1 MERGLPKTRIRLYLD
16 TYGMNKGIQS
26 DIDEVDKKIL
36 ELKKLNGTVKPVN
49 VKKSDYTKKNEGS
62 NTKSFKS
69 SAHEK
74 QYTDALESYKKEF
87 DVWNNYVSKE
97 FMIAKSAHKCVLLLE
112 RFKQLLEIGGDKYK
126 EELTEIANTL
136 KSVSPKEL
144 LVKKYPKETTEDF
157 ETRKKA
163 VVWHPASFSEFIK
176 EKQPIGL
183 GNIDKIIADI
193 KTTHKDVDLF
203 LNKRSYA
210 RDKERFSDEGVTIIT
225 KTVEDIMKELIALS
239 ISNARADGSKK
250 VLPEH
255 IVSDESN
262 LFYTFYELLPQY
274 RLIQE
279 RTQRK
284 LEYEKECVVL
294 KNTEVKKL
302 MDECKRQNRD
312 FNVRTDLPKFEN
324 IKSFEESEVS
334 NGFAVKTEKENKNGQ
349 KRVSYKWKGIDTW
362 DESCESSFVIYSKG
376 YFDDLLKDCEIDFS
390 SESTS
395 CLLKVSSSTHM
406 VINNVVI
413 EFLNYLLPR
422 LTDLKKLFGDKKTTD
437 GKMVLFVIKNIL
449 SQRVIDLTPTQRH
462 VYSELEKLMAAP
474 KKIKTT

>member
-1 MERGLPKTRIRLYLD
+1 MERGVPKTRIRLHLD

-26 DIDEVDKKIL
+26 DIDGVNKKIL
-36 ELKKLNGTVKPVN
+36 ELKKLGGSDKPVN
-49 VKKSDYTKKNEGS
+49 IKKCDYTKKNEGS
-62 NTKSFKS
+62 NAKSFKS
-69 SAHEK
+69 SSHEK
-74 QYTDALESYKKEF
+74 QYYDAIEEYKKDF

-97 FMIAKSAHKCVLLLE
+97 FMVAKSAHKCVLLLE
-112 RFKQLLEIGGDKYK
+112 RFKQLLEIGGDKHK
-126 EELTEIANTL
+126 DELTEIANTL
-136 KSVSPKEL
+136 KNVSPKEI
-144 LVKKYPKETTEDF
+144 LVKKYPKETVEDF
-157 ETRKKA
+157 DKRKKA
-163 VVWHPASFSEFIK
+163 LTWHPASFSEFIK

-183 GNIDKIIADI
+183 GNIDKIINTI
-193 KTTHKDVDLF
+193 KMTHNNIDLF

-225 KTVEDIMKELIALS
+225 KIVEDIMKEIIA
-239 ISNARADGSKK
+239 IGINNARLDGSKK

-274 RLIQE
+274 RLVQE
-279 RTQRK
+279 RIQRK
-284 LEYEKECVVL
+284 TEYEKECITL

-324 IKSFEESEVS
+324 IKSFEEKEVS
-334 NGFAVKTEKENKNGQ
+334 DGLAIKNEKENKNGQ
-349 KRVSYKWKGIDTW
+349 KRISYKWKGIDIW
-362 DESCESSFVIYSKG
+362 DSPYESSFVIYSKG
-376 YFDDLLKDCEIDFS
+376 YFDDLLKDCEIDYS
-390 SESTS
+390 NESTS
-395 CLLKVSSSTHM
+395 CVLKVSSSTHM

-449 SQRVIDLTPTQRH
+449 SQRVIDLTPTQRYA
-462 VYSELEKLMAAP
+462 YSELEKLITTP
-474 KKIKTT
+474 KKS